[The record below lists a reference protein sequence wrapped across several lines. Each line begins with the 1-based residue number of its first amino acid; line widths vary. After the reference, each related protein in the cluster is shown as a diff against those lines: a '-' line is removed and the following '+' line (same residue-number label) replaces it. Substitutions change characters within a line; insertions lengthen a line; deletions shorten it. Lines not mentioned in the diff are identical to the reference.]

1 MDFSP
6 LWKISKE
13 NAKPVYDFNVE
24 GGKALMEQRLRYWQ
38 HILNLDH
45 WIIEADLVDEIKNPR
60 GEDDRTTLGINMM
73 TPESCYAQIAISKKE
88 PPVGRKFDEL
98 TLVHELMHC
107 VILLFGSEDETY
119 MEGVASVYTEQQVE
133 LIARSLMKA
142 KYNLEMEDFY
152 KQPSV
157 LNDKGCETE

>member
-6 LWKISKE
+6 LCKISKE

-24 GGKALMEQRLRYWQ
+24 GGKSLMEQRLRYWQ

-142 KYNLEMEDFY
+142 KYSLEMEDFY
-152 KQPSV
+152 KQPSED
-157 LNDKGCETE
+157 DKGCETE